1 MTLGGGDMHFPVVL
15 LLAGDFGARN
25 VSALCQDTSEY
36 EIVSLLSLWDIG
48 IGKHEAT
55 SHLPSSIQ
63 FSGGMNWLQSLLTRG
78 YPLFNFQETKSFV
91 NSMTLK
97 IVSTDTSKYLNPPTD
112 PTVVLV
118 WAQAHN
124 YVIIRV
130 CIGLCTDVDFRGNA
144 CSV

>member
-1 MTLGGGDMHFPVVL
+1 MHFPVVL

-78 YPLFNFQETKSFV
+78 YPLFNFQETK
-91 NSMTLK
+91 
-97 IVSTDTSKYLNPPTD
+97 
-112 PTVVLV
+112 
-118 WAQAHN
+118 
-124 YVIIRV
+124 
-130 CIGLCTDVDFRGNA
+130 
-144 CSV
+144 